1 MDRGSREPP
10 AALAVASH
18 IEEYRPGR
26 LVEVLVPEGARD
38 APVVLLWH
46 GSGPDERDA
55 LVPLAAALA
64 ARGILAL
71 VPDWRSDDASAGPGD
86 LLASIDFATDSAA
99 GLGGDPGRVVL
110 AGWSLGASAA
120 ADVALHPDVAHGWHP
135 TAVVGLGGGYDRTP
149 FDNGRQAR
157 DPMAD
162 SAVGGAGRPALLA
175 HGISDHLIPIERSV
189 VATAVLAEAG
199 WRAVLR
205 QVDTD
210 HAGVIGTVYDRQLKR
225 CVPSDDPGRRAAL
238 MSVARELARLAL
250 GPDGPVG

>member
-10 AALAVASH
+10 AALAVTSH
-18 IEEYRPGR
+18 VEEYRPGR
-26 LVEVLVPEGARD
+26 LVEVLVPEGAQD

-64 ARGILAL
+64 AHGVVAL

-86 LLASIDFATDSAA
+86 LLASIDFAADAAA
-99 GLGGDPGRVVL
+99 GLGGDPERVVL
-110 AGWSLGASAA
+110 AGWSLGANAA

-149 FDNGRQAR
+149 FDAGRAR
-157 DPMAD
+157 DPLAD
-162 SAVGGAGRPALLA
+162 SVGGAGRPAFLA
-175 HGISDHLIPIERSV
+175 HGISDNLIPIERSV
-189 VATAVLAEAG
+189 VATAALAEAG

-238 MSVARELARLAL
+238 MSVARQLARLAL